1 MQQVNHSLTDA
12 VPSAPADK
20 TAFDFALP
28 MHVFE
33 KADAPEGQKRRFGGI
48 CSTDSIDRQ
57 GERILQDGL
66 DWGDF
71 FEHGWFN
78 DNHSQKTADVLGYG
92 DKNSLVQFKAGDL
105 LPNGAQATSN
115 GTWVEGYLLN
125 RPACDQIWD
134 LAQSLQG
141 TGRNLGFSVEGN
153 IIRRTG
159 VGNKTIAK
167 AKIRNIALTNCP
179 VNTDC
184 KLEALA
190 RSLAAV
196 EAQAQEEEAQK
207 AMGGAGAPVPLANAT
222 GTSMTAGRIVAKE
235 ALEADLHNNAGGEIL
250 RRKGKKKKQSVKTL
264 KRSEAI
270 AYVQSRV
277 PGLARKQAQE
287 IVMSSEQISK
297 AGEGSRGGHII
308 GHTKSGKPI
317 YENGGLTESYGLWD
331 HVDAVAYHRDA
342 ATQAVSKQS
351 AEHEKHAETHFQAV
365 RNEIGERPAQ
375 SHFAGGAQSLRTGS
389 PASSA
394 QASALIAKRYG
405 SRDAPG
411 TPHLAKL
418 KSIKKSAAISYL
430 QARVKGL
437 SKADARLLLTHSR
450 ALHTA
455 GLV

>member
-1 MQQVNHSLTDA
+1 MQQVNHSLTDT

-48 CSTDSIDRQ
+48 CSTDNIDRQ

-105 LPNGAQATSN
+105 LPNGSLATCN

-153 IIRRTG
+153 IIKRTG
-159 VGNKTIAK
+159 LGNKTIAK
-167 AKIRNIALTNCP
+167 AKIRNVALTNAP
-179 VNTDC
+179 VNTDAR
-184 KLEALA
+184 LEVLA

-196 EAQAQEEEAQK
+196 EAEAREEETVK
-207 AMGGAGAPVPLANAT
+207 AMGGEGPPVPLANAT
-222 GTSMTAGRIVAKE
+222 GTGMTAGRIIAKE

-270 AYVQSRV
+270 AYVQSRA
-277 PGLARKQAQE
+277 PGLSTRSAAR
-287 IVMSSEQISK
+287 IVDS
-297 AGEGSRGGHII
+297 
-308 GHTKSGKPI
+308 TKSQVSKS
-317 YENGGLTESYGLWD
+317 LQTK
-331 HVDAVAYHRDA
+331 DAV
-342 ATQAVSKQS
+342 
-351 AEHEKHAETHFQAV
+351 
-365 RNEIGERPAQ
+365 
-375 SHFAGGAQSLRTGS
+375 
-389 PASSA
+389 
-394 QASALIAKRYG
+394 
-405 SRDAPG
+405 
-411 TPHLAKL
+411 
-418 KSIKKSAAISYL
+418 SYL

-437 SKADARLLLTHSR
+437 SKADATRLLTHSK
-450 ALHTA
+450 ALQTA
-455 GLV
+455 GLI